1 MKMFYLKY
9 TYLRTPIFIRLIIA
23 VPIAM
28 TIFGVLI
35 HFIEPETFP
44 TIFEGVWW
52 TFVTASTVGYGDY
65 VPNTLLGKLAGIFL
79 ILSGGGLIA
88 FFITSISAAAIKHE
102 HNLGQG
108 KVAFKGGQHYIF
120 IGWNERTKE
129 VLEQTKEIEPKQEF
143 VIIDR
148 TMEKFPLEHYSAHFI
163 KGDASIDKTLEL
175 ASVATAKAV
184 IITADPGIEPHQA
197 DSHTIL
203 SAIAIRGNNP
213 TVRIIAELLTEHQLE
228 NARRAGVTTLIRT
241 DHCISSLFFHE
252 MHCSKHA
259 TPFQDL
265 SYLLSSQQFQ
275 HEPVKNDLSGRT
287 YSDLLALC
295 KEQDKLLIAIIR
307 EDRHYTNPPA
317 DFRIQR
323 NDVLVLIVPR

>member
-1 MKMFYLKY
+1 MKMFYFKY
-9 TYLRTPIFIRLIIA
+9 TYLRTPIFVRLIIA

-28 TIFGVLI
+28 TLFGVII
-35 HFIEPETFP
+35 HYIEPQTFP

-65 VPNTLLGKLAGIFL
+65 VPDTFIGKLAGIFL

-102 HNLGQG
+102 HNLGKG
-108 KVAFKGGQHYIF
+108 KAAFKGKDHYIF

-129 VLEQTKEIEPKQEF
+129 VFKQAKEKEPTREF

-148 TMEKFPLEHYSAHFI
+148 SMEQFPLEQYSAHFI
-163 KGDASIDKTLEL
+163 KGDASIDRTLEL
-175 ASVATAKAV
+175 ASVATARAV
-184 IITADPGIEPHQA
+184 IITADPGVEPHQA
-197 DSHTIL
+197 DNHTIL

-241 DHCISSLFFHE
+241 DHCISSLLFHE
-252 MHCSKHA
+252 IHCSKEA
-259 TPFQDL
+259 TPFRDIL
-265 SYLLSSQQFQ
+265 YLLDSQQFQ
-275 HEPVKNDLSGRT
+275 HIPIKEAHYGMSYLELLSIWKEK
-287 YSDLLALC
+287 DQLLL
-295 KEQDKLLIAIIR
+295 AIIR
-307 EDRHYTNPPA
+307 DSKHFTNPPA
-317 DFRIQR
+317 DFKIEQ
-323 NDVLVLIVPR
+323 NDVLVLVSPR